1 MVEWLEICFI
11 NIINFQKLGIL
22 VLKRNV
28 DQGKLFLIIFYL
40 HNTETCIRGNKVVGI
55 YILNVITYIVL
66 ETTYTLVTLLSIYLY
81 LSYIPDYQIS
91 SL

>member
-1 MVEWLEICFI
+1 MVWDILI
-11 NIINFQKLGIL
+11 NIINFQKHG
-22 VLKRNV
+22 
-28 DQGKLFLIIFYL
+28 
-40 HNTETCIRGNKVVGI
+40 HTCIKKKCRPRKTFFKLYFFCIIQKHVLGEKKVVGI

-66 ETTYTLVTLLSIYLY
+66 ETTYTLVPLLSIYLY

>member
-1 MVEWLEICFI
+1 MD
-11 NIINFQKLGIL
+11 IL

-28 DQGKLFLIIFYL
+28 DQGKSYFICIIQKHVF
-40 HNTETCIRGNKVVGI
+40 NRGEKGGGKI